1 MEQAM
6 EAEYNIEFEEKKH
19 KYTEF
24 MKKLK
29 EASKRKHEK
38 EKLYSGKASKK
49 LIEEYTAKNLNYS
62 VLEWLDLNNM
72 EQWHLI
78 IIKSE
83 IYYHCQLGLYEL
95 N

>member
-1 MEQAM
+1 M
-6 EAEYNIEFEEKKH
+6 EAEYNIGFEEKKL

-29 EASKRKHEK
+29 EASKWKNEK

-62 VLEWLDLNNM
+62 VLERLDLSTL
-72 EQWHLI
+72 EKWDLI

-83 IYYHCQLGLYEL
+83 IYYHC
-95 N
+95 